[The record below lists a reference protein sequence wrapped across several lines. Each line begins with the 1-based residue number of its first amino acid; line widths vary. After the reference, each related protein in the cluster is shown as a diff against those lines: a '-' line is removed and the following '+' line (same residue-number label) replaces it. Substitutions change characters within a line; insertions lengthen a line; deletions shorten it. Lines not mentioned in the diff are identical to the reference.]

1 MNALYDTLNLLETI
15 PLIIFMLCYPF
26 AKMKRWIFK
35 VSFFA
40 VVALLLFN
48 IVQLILEINLEKS
61 IFFSVFLI
69 ITWTLWLAVSWKEF
83 WTKIKQH

>member
-48 IVQLILEINLEKS
+48 IVQLILEISLEKS
-61 IFFSVFLI
+61 VFFSVFLI
-69 ITWTLWLAVSWKEF
+69 VIWTLWLIISWRDFRHE
-83 WTKIKQH
+83 IKK

>member
-40 VVALLLFN
+40 VSALLLFN
-48 IVQLILEINLEKS
+48 IVQLILEISLEKS
-61 IFFSVFLI
+61 VFFSVFLI
-69 ITWTLWLAVSWKEF
+69 VIWTLWLIVSWRDF
-83 WTKIKQH
+83 RHGIKK

>member
-26 AKMKRWIFK
+26 AKMKRWTFK

-48 IVQLILEINLEKS
+48 IVQLILEISLEKS
-61 IFFSVFLI
+61 VFFSVLLI
-69 ITWTLWLAVSWKEF
+69 VIWTLWIIVSWREF
-83 WTKIKQH
+83 WHKNKK

>member
-48 IVQLILEINLEKS
+48 IIQLILEISLEKS
-61 IFFSVFLI
+61 VFFSVFLI
-69 ITWTLWLAVSWKEF
+69 VIWTLWLIVSWRDF
-83 WTKIKQH
+83 RHGIKK

>member
-26 AKMKRWIFK
+26 AKMKRWTFK

-48 IVQLILEINLEKS
+48 IVQLILEISLEKS
-61 IFFSVFLI
+61 VFFSVLLI
-69 ITWTLWLAVSWKEF
+69 VIWTLWIIVSWREF
-83 WTKIKQH
+83 WHKIKK

>member
-15 PLIIFMLCYPF
+15 PLIIFMVCLPF
-26 AKMKRWIFK
+26 SKMKRWTFK

-48 IVQLILEINLEKS
+48 IIQLILEISLEKS
-61 IFFSVFLI
+61 VFFSVFLI
-69 ITWTLWLAVSWKEF
+69 VIWTLWLIVSWRDFRHE
-83 WTKIKQH
+83 IKQ

>member
-48 IVQLILEINLEKS
+48 IIQLILEISLEKS
-61 IFFSVFLI
+61 VFFSVFLI
-69 ITWTLWLAVSWKEF
+69 VIWTLWLIVSWRDFRHE
-83 WTKIKQH
+83 IKK

>member
-15 PLIIFMLCYPF
+15 PLIIFMVCYPF

-40 VVALLLFN
+40 VSAFLLFN
-48 IVQLILEINLEKS
+48 IIQLILEISLEKS
-61 IFFSVFLI
+61 VFFSVFLI
-69 ITWTLWLAVSWKEF
+69 VIWTLWLIVSWRDFRHE
-83 WTKIKQH
+83 IKQ

>member
-48 IVQLILEINLEKS
+48 IVQLILEISLEKS
-61 IFFSVFLI
+61 VFFSVFLI
-69 ITWTLWLAVSWKEF
+69 VIWTLWLIVSWRDF
-83 WTKIKQH
+83 RHGIKK

>member
-15 PLIIFMLCYPF
+15 PLIIFMVCYPF

-48 IVQLILEINLEKS
+48 IVQLILEISLEKS
-61 IFFSVFLI
+61 VFFSVFLI
-69 ITWTLWLAVSWKEF
+69 VIWTLWLIVSWRDF
-83 WTKIKQH
+83 RHKIKK